1 MLVMAAILLTQL
13 GASLAKQLF
22 SDVGPGGTVFLRLAF
37 GAVILSALSRPRLR
51 GHGRRGALL
60 IVVFGLTFAGMNGA
74 FYASI
79 DRIPLG
85 VAVTIEFIG
94 PLAVGLLG
102 SRRPLDLVWVA
113 LAAAGIVLLGDGI
126 GEGTDLWGVA
136 LALLAGVFWG
146 AYILLTGRVG
156 RRFDDGAG
164 LALALVVAAVAVAP
178 LGLAQGGLEL
188 LDPSVLA
195 IGLVVAIVSSALP
208 YSFELE
214 ALRRLRA
221 ATFGVLMS
229 LEPATAA
236 LVGVLVLGEALRT
249 SEWLAVVMVVLASA
263 GAARGARVVPV
274 HE

>member
-1 MLVMAAILLTQL
+1 MLVMGAILLTQL

-102 SRRPLDLVWVA
+102 SRRRSTSSGSHWRRPASCCSATASARAQTSGVSRWRCSRACSGAPTSCSPGAWAGGSTTEPGWPWRLIVA
-113 LAAAGIVLLGDGI
+113 G
-126 GEGTDLWGVA
+126 
-136 LALLAGVFWG
+136 
-146 AYILLTGRVG
+146 G
-156 RRFDDGAG
+156 RRGATRYRAG
-164 LALALVVAAVAVAP
+164 RPRPPRPVVLAIWLVVAV
-178 LGLAQGGLEL
+178 
-188 LDPSVLA
+188 
-195 IGLVVAIVSSALP
+195 VSSALP

-214 ALRRLRA
+214 ALRGCGRRP
-221 ATFGVLMS
+221 S
-229 LEPATAA
+229 
-236 LVGVLVLGEALRT
+236 
-249 SEWLAVVMVVLASA
+249 AS
-263 GAARGARVVPV
+263 
-274 HE
+274 